1 MSSQRNLRQSYGST
15 SVSYWT
21 PFLDSSRI
29 HGLDVSAS
37 VCRIEHEFYI
47 DAFFRHRWSH
57 GNRNRDEVWL
67 AQAWSSFIGNIEN
80 VGRDAWLDNHFAAR
94 YTFEE
99 KPPTGDRFKL
109 HRLSR

>member
-57 GNRNRDEVWL
+57 GNRNRDEVL
-67 AQAWSSFIGNIEN
+67 LVQAWNSFIGNIVN
-80 VGRDAWLDNHFAAR
+80 VGRDAWLNKLIAAR
-94 YTFEE
+94 RKFIQ
-99 KPPTGDRFKL
+99 K
-109 HRLSR
+109 S